1 MLDEREWQTR
11 KQRIDTKLRA
21 LNPAWKIVRFQD
33 SLDTSQLDRHA
44 VEEYPT
50 ANGPA
55 DYELFVN
62 GQLLGIIEAKKVTV
76 KMLPRHGQGDRFVE
90 SLFDAGFSKTKI
102 SNSIFPRLRRTVR
115 VIP

>member
-11 KQRIDTKLRA
+11 RQRIDTKLRA

-55 DYELFVN
+55 DYALFVK

-76 KMLPRHGQGDRFVE
+76 SPQNVLEQAKRYARGANEGPG
-90 SLFDAGFSKTKI
+90 
-102 SNSIFPRLRRTVR
+102 
-115 VIP
+115 